1 MAIGDHLAVSPGLF
15 QHHAVDLGHGCVV
28 QYGAGHGGRDSHAVQ
43 VACLEHFSAGATL
56 RVVPNP
62 AAFPPEE
69 IVERA
74 LSRLGESDYRLF
86 GNNCEHFVNWC
97 RTGEAVSRQ
106 VDRAIERTGAVL
118 TKVATRSLAKTA
130 SPWLLAADAAQ
141 FGAEVA
147 ASRLGAND
155 DEAQQTGQWVG
166 AGTSIGIGA
175 AIGGPV
181 GALVGLGYWTAG
193 EWLGKSLTR

>member
-1 MAIGDHLAVSPGLF
+1 MSNG
-15 QHHAVDLGHGCVV
+15 
-28 QYGAGHGGRDSHAVQ
+28 
-43 VACLEHFSAGATL
+43 
-56 RVVPNP
+56 
-62 AAFPPEE
+62 
-69 IVERA
+69 
-74 LSRLGESDYRLF
+74 RLGESDYRLF